1 MCHLPLGQSD
11 DHFMALCEFRVDL
24 VISDGPLRESQRSL
38 VPLLPL
44 GEPEGPLGE
53 VQQVGRDVEAAAR
66 HPRGRVPLGQPQHPS
81 LQWGVQHDS
90 AFVMII
96 FLRQS
101 QQSSF
106 RESEDISVPT
116 INLDRQSSAC
126 ESVQEN
132 LVRPRYYK
140 LQTRAAKEPSAKFV
154 IVKSSPMVRLQLY
167 YRPSHLRAWRRSMR

>member
-44 GEPEGPLGE
+44 GQPEGPLGE

-66 HPRGRVPLGQPQHPS
+66 YPRGRVPLGQPQHPS
-81 LQWGVQHDS
+81 LQWRVQHDS

-140 LQTRAAKEPSAKFV
+140 LQTRAAKEPLAMLGIAKT
-154 IVKSSPMVRLQLY
+154 SPMVRLQLY
-167 YRPSHLRAWRRSMR
+167 YKPSHLRAWRRSMR

>member
-11 DHFMALCEFRVDL
+11 DHFMALREFRVDL

-38 VPLLPL
+38 VLLLPL
-44 GEPEGPLGE
+44 GQPEGPLRE

-90 AFVMII
+90 ALILII

-106 RESEDISVPT
+106 RESEDISVST
-116 INLDRQSSAC
+116 INLYNRQS
-126 ESVQEN
+126 V
-132 LVRPRYYK
+132 PII
-140 LQTRAAKEPSAKFV
+140 QTISTRNPV
-154 IVKSSPMVRLQLY
+154 GHRLHTD

>member
-11 DHFMALCEFRVDL
+11 DHFMALREFRVDL

-38 VPLLPL
+38 VLLLPL

-66 HPRGRVPLGQPQHPS
+66 HPRGRVPLRQPQHPS

-140 LQTRAAKEPSAKFV
+140 LQTRAAKEPSAKYV
-154 IVKSSPMVRLQLY
+154 IAKTSPMVRLQLY

>member
-24 VISDGPLRESQRSL
+24 VISDGPLREPQRSL
-38 VPLLPL
+38 VSLLPL

-106 RESEDISVPT
+106 RESEDISMPT

-132 LVRPRYYK
+132 LVG
-140 LQTRAAKEPSAKFV
+140 
-154 IVKSSPMVRLQLY
+154 ILY
-167 YRPSHLRAWRRSMR
+167 YRLELQTNHRKHKSCRWLLCSSSL

>member
-11 DHFMALCEFRVDL
+11 DHFMALREFRVDL

-53 VQQVGRDVEAAAR
+53 VQQVGRDVEAVAR
-66 HPRGRVPLGQPQHPS
+66 HPRGRVPLGQPQHPP

-126 ESVQEN
+126 ESVHRSDPVITNYRLE
-132 LVRPRYYK
+132 
-140 LQTRAAKEPSAKFV
+140 LQR
-154 IVKSSPMVRLQLY
+154 
-167 YRPSHLRAWRRSMR
+167 SHRQSM